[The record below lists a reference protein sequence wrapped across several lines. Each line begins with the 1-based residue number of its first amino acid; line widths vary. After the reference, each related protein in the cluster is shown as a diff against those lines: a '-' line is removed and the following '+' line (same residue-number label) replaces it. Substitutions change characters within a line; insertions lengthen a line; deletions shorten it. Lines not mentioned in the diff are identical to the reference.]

1 MSHVTSG
8 LDLALPAF
16 KFRHALIK
24 EGRHPLFEI
33 TGATTGALQARFE
46 LKLLFLGVGQAL
58 ANGRFQMA
66 IGFRGARGQMR
77 SSGLPLFSV
86 RRWTGRRFWK
96 PQLWELHG
104 WQAHALA
111 FIPINRGSQR
121 AGPAI
126 AALSL

>member
-8 LDLALPAF
+8 RDLALSAF

-24 EGRHPLFEI
+24 EGRHTLFEI
-33 TGATTGALQARFE
+33 TGATTGTLQARFE

-77 SSGLPLFSV
+77 SSGLPLAGKFLSSN
-86 RRWTGRRFWK
+86 GL
-96 PQLWELHG
+96 PDH
-104 WQAHALA
+104 AHLA
-111 FIPINRGSQR
+111 GLPRIDLIGK
-121 AGPAI
+121 
-126 AALSL
+126 